1 MSAEASSI
9 RQDPTDNNNTTTTT
23 TTTAT
28 ATANNP
34 EPHLHL
40 DKGDISEKPASLNT
54 APDDSTTI
62 RNNDSAGRVNG
73 AKTASKKSSVLPDWV
88 TEHLTLRDFKIL
100 IRCSI
105 AGWASFLFVV
115 INPVLQNFG
124 QAAFMGML
132 CLFINP
138 PSTILPLYLLA
149 ATTILLGI
157 CLAWGWGTLA
167 SLAAMSRRDDDLYNA
182 RYNAIRQAAA
192 GTPNPRFYVQRQIF
206 NGELLEAGPTITL
219 LAMCL
224 VFVYFMARIQASF
237 PKLTLVSI
245 FGIIVIDPYI
255 TTAPLLNNF
264 NGTLPLIFVKPL
276 ASAVGIGVVLS
287 IFCFPESCSH
297 ATLALLTK
305 SIGRVR
311 EALDITKA
319 TLEDLE
325 RDIAVGD
332 IKKLKEKIIEE
343 RTEIDLGFTFMGLE
357 FSLGRWSGEDVR
369 SLKDIF
375 QDLYIRTNV
384 LLNFHLLRQEY
395 RSKILHRSP
404 KADYPADDDSDS
416 RLDKS
421 QEHLESNKRE
431 KHPRRAGASQT
442 LATLTVYEFLR
453 PEPEIV
459 KLGQDA
465 LKAVE
470 DVSCSLFTA
479 CDDALSTSSEIMTS
493 VNSTR
498 WFGSPKKS
506 EIDAL
511 VEKHTRVL
519 DKLKHER
526 DYFARHAVDRV
537 VEPISQFFDKEGK
550 LVEAT
555 EREKSVRLPGLM
567 IGINYRHR
575 ILSMASV
582 LVDLLEKLIDLEM
595 KRTRVRLWMPFAFTG
610 LFSWALSPEPV
621 RDDNAL
627 ERTET
632 RQEKEGGKV
641 KQLKAKKNKKAKSKE
656 AVQPRQTVRR
666 QRSRFA
672 QALTGVFHWLT
683 NNEGVFA
690 ARVVIVTLI
699 MAIPGILRPTAE
711 FCYDNRSIWALI
723 MAQLTISQYLGDF
736 VFSVAMRTF
745 GTVVGGI
752 CGLIVW
758 YIGAGSGPGNPYGI
772 MAILAPFVVIGI
784 TIRVFAPRE
793 WMMPGVMGVATL
805 MLVIGYSWEVHYL
818 PQLIHAE
825 PGYGVLYRRL
835 LLVMVGFAA
844 AIIVQIFP
852 RPPSATR
859 NAAKSLATVLSELTQ
874 FYSDTMSD
882 FLSAPDDQEFSAEEV
897 KERVAELY
905 FSMQEL
911 IPRIKM
917 VKFEPSSSPFTSE
930 NLMDI
935 ADYLGKIL
943 ESLSIM
949 SLLAP
954 RLSPMYKRRLEV
966 QTDFARTETVASI
979 MAILGVLEG
988 SLRTGY
994 PLAEILPVP
1003 LLGRLRKLGGPADGV
1018 DSLTI
1023 DMLKDEEWTTFVV
1036 MMMSITSLY
1045 SRIDDLVMHIKG
1057 AVGEKY
1063 FVTGLPHHSH
1073 RHHHNHP
1080 HEQASAEE
1088 NSSINV

>member
-1 MSAEASSI
+1 MSAEAPSTP
-9 RQDPTDNNNTTTTT
+9 RAQDENNNTTS
-23 TTTAT
+23 
-28 ATANNP
+28 NEP
-34 EPHLHL
+34 EPHQDEGGIL
-40 DKGDISEKPASLNT
+40 EKPASLNT
-54 APDDSTTI
+54 GPDDSTTI
-62 RNNDSAGRVNG
+62 KNEYAATERADNVQ
-73 AKTASKKSSVLPDWV
+73 TASKKGSVLPDWV

-100 IRCSI
+100 VRCSI

-115 INPVLQNFG
+115 IDPVLQNFG

-167 SLAAMSRRDDDLYNA
+167 FLAAMSRRDDDLYNV

-206 NGELLEAGPTITL
+206 NGELLEAGPTITM
-219 LAMCL
+219 LAMCS

-287 IFCFPESCSH
+287 LLCFPESCSH

-305 SIGRVR
+305 SLGRVR

-319 TLEDLE
+319 TLQDLE
-325 RDIAVGD
+325 RDIAVED
-332 IKKLKEKIIEE
+332 IKKLKQKIIEE

-369 SLKDIF
+369 SLKNTF
-375 QDLYIRTNV
+375 QDLYIRTTV

-395 RSKILHRSP
+395 RSKILDGAP
-404 KADYPADDDSDS
+404 KAEYTTDGDSDS

-421 QEHLESNKRE
+421 QEHLEKSKKGHRHE
-431 KHPRRAGASQT
+431 KHQRRAGASQT

-453 PEPEIV
+453 PEPEIL

-470 DVSCSLFTA
+470 DVSRNLLTA
-479 CDDALSTSSEIMTS
+479 CDDALLTCSEIMTS
-493 VNSTR
+493 VNCTR
-498 WFGSPKKS
+498 WFGSPKQS
-506 EIDAL
+506 ELDSLVIKHAQAL
-511 VEKHTRVL
+511 ER
-519 DKLKHER
+519 LKDER
-526 DYFARHAVDRV
+526 DYFVRHAVDRV
-537 VEPISQFFDKEGK
+537 VEPVSHFFDEEGK

-555 EREKSVRLPGLM
+555 EKEKTVRLPGLM
-567 IGINYRHR
+567 IGINYKHR
-575 ILSMASV
+575 ILSVASA
-582 LVDLLEKLIDLEM
+582 LIDLLEKLTDLEM
-595 KRTRVRLWMPFAFTG
+595 KRTRGRLWMPFALKG

-632 RQEKEGGKV
+632 RQEKEGGKA
-641 KQLKAKKNKKAKSKE
+641 KKPKAKKDKKTKSKE
-656 AVQPRQTVRR
+656 VAQQRQTEGR

-672 QALTGVFHWLT
+672 QALTGVFHWFT

-690 ARVVIVTLI
+690 ARVVIVTLA
-699 MAIPGILRPTAE
+699 MAIPGVLRPTAE

-723 MAQLTISQYLGDF
+723 MAQLTISQFMGDF

-745 GTVVGGI
+745 GTVVGGV

-805 MLVIGYSWEVHYL
+805 MLVVGYSWEVHYL
-818 PQLIHAE
+818 PQLIYAE
-825 PGYGVLYRRL
+825 PGYGVFYRRL
-835 LLVMVGFAA
+835 LLVIVGFAA

-859 NAAKSLATVLSELTQ
+859 NAAKSLATVLSDLTQ
-874 FYSDTMSD
+874 FYSDTMSN
-882 FLSAPDDQEFSAEEV
+882 FLSAQDDEEVSAEEI
-897 KERVAELY
+897 KERVADLY
-905 FSMQEL
+905 TSMQEL
-911 IPRIKM
+911 IPRIQM
-917 VKFEPSSSPFTSE
+917 VKFEPSSSPFTSD

-949 SLLAP
+949 SLLTP
-954 RLSPMYKRRLEV
+954 KLSPAYKRRLEV
-966 QTDFARTETVASI
+966 QTDFARTETIASI

-1003 LLGRLRKLGGPADGV
+1003 LLRRLRKVAGPADGM
-1018 DSLTI
+1018 DALTR
-1023 DMLKDEEWTTFVV
+1023 DMLKDDEWTTFVV
-1036 MMMSITSLY
+1036 MLMSITSLY
-1045 SRIDDLVMHIKG
+1045 SRIDDLVLHIKG

-1063 FVTGLPHHSH
+1063 FVTGIPHHSH
-1073 RHHHNHP
+1073 HHHHHHNN
-1080 HEQASAEE
+1080 EQTSEE
-1088 NSSINV
+1088 NSSVNV